1 MGEIFIDMQ
10 CSLESNP
17 LLYLSLLLGLP
28 HLAFLWLVAEGQ
40 SKAQPYVT
48 LRKLFCS
55 CIGYSELQLYQKNF
69 IP

>member
-1 MGEIFIDMQ
+1 MKMGEIFIDMQ
-10 CSLESNP
+10 CSLDSNP

-40 SKAQPYVT
+40 GKAQPYVT

-55 CIGYSELQLYQKNF
+55 CIGYSEL
-69 IP
+69 